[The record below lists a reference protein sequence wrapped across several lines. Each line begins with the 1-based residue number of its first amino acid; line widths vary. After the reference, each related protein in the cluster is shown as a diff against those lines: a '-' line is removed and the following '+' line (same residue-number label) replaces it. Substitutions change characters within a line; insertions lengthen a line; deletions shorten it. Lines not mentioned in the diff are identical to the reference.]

1 MAGIE
6 LNAAAGRRHSHFF
19 RFLVALLAA
28 PLWIL
33 MSSWVWCIG
42 IVYSTMTTG
51 QHVVVD
57 VLAGLALG
65 TLGACLSLRQHKD
78 ADAAGTFRRQPV

>member
-1 MAGIE
+1 MAQV
-6 LNAAAGRRHSHFF
+6 LRRFG
-19 RFLVALLAA
+19 A

-33 MSSWVWCIG
+33 MSNWVWCIG

-57 VLAGLALG
+57 VLAGLVLG
-65 TLGACLSLRQHKD
+65 TLGARLSLRQHKD
-78 ADAAGTFRRQPV
+78 ADAAGKFRRQPV